1 MKQGSLLRQGIIGL
15 MGLAGNS
22 QQVDPTTAVL
32 KTWPLDLP
40 PVLSFWSLY
49 SLIHNSVSS
58 LFRPYSPIFWETLF
72 PALSYLCP
80 RAGLAP
86 VRRHPVMSDRN
97 SPFLART
104 VRTTAAGGLSILL
117 AAAALSPL
125 APLAQSTS
133 APTSS
138 TQSTTS
144 ISEDRWL
151 HVRVISSDANG
162 ETVRVNVPL
171 DLAAKVLPPIHQQR
185 I

>member
-32 KTWPLDLP
+32 KTWGLDIS

-58 LFRPYSPIFWETLF
+58 LFHPYSPIFWETLF

-97 SPFLART
+97 SPFLPRT
-104 VRTTAAGGLSILL
+104 VRTTPTGGLSLPL
-117 AAAALSPL
+117 AAPTLFPLAALALSPPRP
-125 APLAQSTS
+125 AT
-133 APTSS
+133 
-138 TQSTTS
+138 
-144 ISEDRWL
+144 
-151 HVRVISSDANG
+151 
-162 ETVRVNVPL
+162 
-171 DLAAKVLPPIHQQR
+171 
-185 I
+185 